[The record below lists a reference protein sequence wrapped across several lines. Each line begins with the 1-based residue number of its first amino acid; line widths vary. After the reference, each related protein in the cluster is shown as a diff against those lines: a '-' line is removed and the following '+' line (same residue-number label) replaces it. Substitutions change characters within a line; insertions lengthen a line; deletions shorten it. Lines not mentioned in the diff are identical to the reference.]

1 MCIVQVTIHLQ
12 LDILAIRKLKIR
24 DDADLEIIFFIA
36 IRNRLL
42 ISIITAVSILLVAVN
57 VVRFCS
63 LGLNSAVGLWWNG
76 D

>member
-24 DDADLEIIFFIA
+24 YDADLEIIFFIA

-42 ISIITAVSILLVAVN
+42 ISIVTAISILVVAVN

-63 LGLNSAVGLWWNG
+63 LRLNSAVGL
-76 D
+76 